1 MELTQLIEGI
11 RISNLPPQPSKNFF
25 DITGIKNKEVINSRV
40 LSYFLNPNGG
50 HGFGTLFYNALLELI
65 DRKKHEHNPLI
76 DVSVYNG
83 DFNITEEEATSNA
96 IESDDK
102 KKRIDLLLTG
112 GDNWAIIIEN
122 KLYHDV
128 INPLHT
134 YWDHTKQPNKIGII
148 LSLFEVDKNKR
159 NVPHRDI
166 SYINITHQELID
178 SVSKQFIFNSDHSE
192 TSLFYLK
199 EYFKTIETHYS
210 AKRNTPTMNK
220 IINELIAQK
229 EHINS
234 LLETIGTTEEF
245 ILSTIADIFS
255 KKGFKCFNSSGT
267 FFKNDENEKIFFAA
281 RINDFLSKNTFS
293 LYLVVFTPKVSSE
306 LIEKMKQVS
315 KSVINNVDSQYSIDG
330 IYSGKDHTHIVAYTN
345 KNFLGKND
353 NFDIKFG
360 QLLDEYFFKKDGI
373 VDQIKRLD

>member
-11 RISNLPPQPSKNFF
+11 RISNLPPQPPKNFF

-40 LSYFLNPNGG
+40 LSYFLNPDGG
-50 HGFGTLFYNALLELI
+50 HGFGRLFYNALLELI
-65 DRKKHEHNPLI
+65 DRKKHEHNPVI
-76 DVSVYNG
+76 DLDLYNG

-112 GDNWAIIIEN
+112 GESWAIIIEN

-148 LSLFEVDKNKR
+148 LSLFEVEKNKTK
-159 NVPHRDI
+159 VSGGDI
-166 SYINITHQELID
+166 CYINITHQELID
-178 SVSKQFIFNSDHSE
+178 SVSKQFSFTSDYNE

-234 LLETIGTTEEF
+234 LLETIGKTEEF

-255 KKGFKCFNSSGT
+255 EKGFKSFNSSGT

-281 RINDFLSKNTFS
+281 RINDFLNKNTLS
-293 LYLVVFTPKVSSE
+293 LYLVVFTPKVNSE

-315 KSVINNVDSQYSIDG
+315 KSVINNVDSQYEIDG

-345 KNFLGKND
+345 KNFLGKD
-353 NFDIKFG
+353 DKFDIKFR
-360 QLLDEYFFKKDGI
+360 QLLDEFFFKKDGI
-373 VDQIKRLD
+373 VDQLKRLE